1 MLAVEADPNPSPSS
15 EAVVL
20 LSGGMD
26 SAACVYLLK
35 RSGRA
40 VRALFLDYGQ
50 AAAVPERRAAAWVAQ
65 HLEVPLSEFSFSG
78 APCFGSGELTGRNAF
93 FVFSAL
99 FLGRLGRGVVVL
111 GVHAG
116 TPYFDC
122 SPAFVEAADRLVA
135 EHTDGRVRLV
145 APLLTWTKA
154 DVLDYCRTV
163 GLPLDRTYSCE
174 AGSEPVCGVCASC
187 RDRAALLC

>member
-1 MLAVEADPNPSPSS
+1 M
-15 EAVVL
+15 L

-26 SAACVYLLK
+26 SAACVHLLK
-35 RSGRA
+35 QGGHA

-50 AAAVPERRAAAWVAQ
+50 AAAVAERRAAACVAA
-65 HLEVPLSEFSFSG
+65 HLEVALSEVALTG
-78 APCFGSGELTGRNAF
+78 AHRFGAGELTGRNAF

-99 FLGRLGRGVVVL
+99 FLARPDRGVVAL

-135 EHTDGRVRLV
+135 EHTDGRVRLL
-145 APLLTWTKA
+145 APLLFWTKA
-154 DVLDYCRTV
+154 DVLDYCRSV

-174 AGSEPVCGVCASC
+174 AGTEPACGACASC
-187 RDRAALLC
+187 RDRAALGC